1 MEAAWAIG
9 AGAGLA
15 GLAGFRAFIPLAVY
29 IFMARMG
36 WAWGFIVDDNPMDFI
51 ISDVAAI
58 VLLILVVL
66 EVLMTRVMALISFEK
81 VLRLPLSVAAG
92 ALVASA
98 AMAGEFPGAAH
109 FAGIAIGAIMALIG
123 AYVLRGLAMLGEG
136 RDPGPALDISIL
148 ILSVLMMLVPPAGY
162 ILALLFVYL
171 AARVRRLR
179 KLKYKGLR
187 VLA

>member
-1 MEAAWAIG
+1 MEAVWAIG

-29 IFMARMG
+29 MFMARMG
-36 WAWGFIVDDNPMDFI
+36 WVWGFQVDDNPMDFI
-51 ISDVAAI
+51 LSDIAAI
-58 VLLILVVL
+58 VLLVLVVL
-66 EVLMTRVMALISFEK
+66 EVLMTRVTALVSVEK

-92 ALVASA
+92 ALIASA
-98 AMAGEFPGAAH
+98 AMAGEFPGVAH
-109 FAGIAIGAIMALIG
+109 FAGIFFGAVLALLG
-123 AYVLRGLAMLGEG
+123 SYVLRGLVMIGEG

-148 ILSVLMMLVPPAGY
+148 ILSILMMLVPPAGFVFV
-162 ILALLFVYL
+162 LLLLYL
-171 AARVRRLR
+171 AVRVRRLR

>member
-29 IFMARMG
+29 ILMARMG
-36 WAWGFIVDDNPMDFI
+36 WVWGFQVDDNPMDFI
-51 ISDVAAI
+51 ISDLAAV
-58 VLLILVVL
+58 VLLVLVVL
-66 EVLMTRVMALISFEK
+66 EVLMTRVKALVPVEK
-81 VLRLPLSVAAG
+81 ALRLPLSVAAG
-92 ALVASA
+92 ALIASA

-109 FAGIAIGAIMALIG
+109 FAGIAIGAVMALLG
-123 AYVLRGLAMLGEG
+123 SYVLRGLVMIGEG

-162 ILALLFVYL
+162 VLAVLLIFL
-171 AARVRRLR
+171 AVRIRRLR
-179 KLKYKGLR
+179 RLKYKGLR